1 MRTLNFY
8 RCASVAGLCMLVFLA
23 GCTGVSPKSDF
34 YTLSTDSGTSALPEA
49 AQRCGDTPVDIGP
62 VTWPRYLD
70 QPRIVTR
77 TSPNRLEFDE
87 FQRWGGSLQDDFSRV
102 LIKNLSGLL
111 QSERIGT
118 FDRSSRTNPD
128 YRVGVNVRQF
138 DGQLG
143 GVVTLD
149 ARWEIVRQE
158 TDEVLVVKNSLL
170 QETATE
176 ATYDALVNASSRA
189 VAGLAREIAAA
200 LLRECPDKQ

>member
-1 MRTLNFY
+1 MRTLNFFC
-8 RCASVAGLCMLVFLA
+8 RAAGLCAVAFLA
-23 GCTGVSPKSDF
+23 GCTGVSPKVDF

-49 AQRCGDTPVDIGP
+49 AQRCGDMPVDIGP

-118 FDRSSRTNPD
+118 FSRSSRDKPD
-128 YRVGVNVRQF
+128 YRVEVDVRQF
-138 DGQLG
+138 DGRLG
-143 GVVTLD
+143 GIVILD
-149 ARWEIVRQE
+149 ARWQIIRQE
-158 TDEVLVVKNSLL
+158 SDEVLVVKNSLL

-176 ATYDALVNASSRA
+176 PTYDALVYASSRA
-189 VAGLAREIAAA
+189 VAGLAREIAAG
-200 LLRECPDKQ
+200 LVRECPGKQ